1 MKKIKKK
8 KKSIH
13 FLIERKNTNFPRLD
27 DLSFKY
33 DEKFPMKNSSRF
45 FFSFYIYKKMKYK
58 IGIKK
63 KNKNQQQ
70 QHAVLNNKG
79 LND

>member
-1 MKKIKKK
+1 MQYINENLYTKKWKEK
-8 KKSIH
+8 H
-13 FLIERKNTNFPRLD
+13 FPRLD

-45 FFSFYIYKKMKYK
+45 FFLYYKKMKYK

-63 KNKNQQQ
+63 KKKINKNQQQ